1 MNLQDKTKLI
11 QRWAGADDDGEYY
24 HKTADAIIAKAGI
37 TLPPVQ
43 PPPKVKVAIDPGHG
57 MGNRTPGVYDPGCQH
72 EQWSEA
78 TIVIDWAFALA
89 DAFQHTGIPFYM
101 TRSGGGTTDLPV
113 SARDNLARAQGCTH
127 FISIHVNDADSPQ
140 ANGTETLFR
149 DDKDFAVTL
158 HHCLIQGLGLR
169 DRGVKW
175 RNDLAVL
182 NFGDN
187 AALLELGFI
196 QSATDRAAF
205 LDLAKRKRTCELI
218 AAKLKAL
225 A

>member
-1 MNLQDKTKLI
+1 MNLQEKTKLI

-43 PPPKVKVAIDPGHG
+43 PLPKIKVCIDPGHG

-72 EQWSEA
+72 AGLDEA
-78 TIVIDWAFALA
+78 HVAMEWGIVLA
-89 DAFQHTGIPFYM
+89 DSLSAVGIPHFL
-101 TRSGGGTTDLPV
+101 TRVRGSGNNLPV
-113 SARDNLARAQGCTH
+113 SARDNLAKAQGCTH

-140 ANGTETLFR
+140 ANGTETLYR
-149 DDKDFAVTL
+149 DDKDFAVLL

-169 DRGVKW
+169 DRGVKF

-182 NFGDN
+182 AFGDN

-196 QSATDRAAF
+196 QPPGDRAAF
-205 LDLAKRKRTCELI
+205 LDPARRKHTCELI
-218 AAKLKAL
+218 AVKLKAL